1 MPKRQKKASQ
11 HPQPPSSFDVP
22 SLITT
27 SHLYSHIS
35 GDVELLTAVLSL
47 RSVASSL
54 AATIERTVPSFTDHT
69 IRHMDALW
77 AVTDR
82 VLTPLEVAALSYG
95 EGFLLACSFYLHD
108 IGMAY
113 AATEEGL
120 DRIRSSPAYT
130 SFMASGPES
139 SHADQAFQARAIAYA
154 VRTLHAVIASELA
167 TKPVPGTDLYMI
179 ESRSIREEWGGT
191 CGRIAASHH
200 WSLETVEL
208 ELGSQALVPL
218 PKGRRGD
225 LGYVASLLR
234 LIDYAHINRDRAQQ
248 IARAFR
254 GKLERDSLIHWLAQ
268 EHVDGPER
276 DGADLVY
283 RASSPIT
290 DVDAWW
296 LYYEMLKGLDEEIR
310 TVKRYLDRRASSQ
323 GRLSLQGVRGV
334 TSPEEAV
341 VFIPT
346 SGFLPI
352 EVNLRTGSIE
362 RLVQLLAGESLYGP
376 DPMAAVRELI
386 QNSRDAVMVKSAI
399 AETSFDR
406 AALTIPIRI
415 ALTTSGA
422 VPLLEVSDAGVGM
435 SRKVMTD
442 YLITIASDY
451 WASQFHTDFPEARAR
466 GFQPAGKFGIGF
478 LSVFMLGDDVTVESN
493 RDGGERYHLHF
504 RGVGRR
510 GEIRTARSPS
520 GSGTAVRVL
529 LRDTVLAS
537 LRSLKELVPVYA
549 PMLSHDIEVVVDG
562 QATIFPSGWARRL
575 DAENFYAWVRGA
587 ALVLDRNRRG
597 HDRAMIPD
605 EWMIM
610 WRHAGMRWGK
620 TEDTDRW
627 VKGWPEYQDA
637 HVRLLASFE
646 GMSVLCLRGLAI
658 QLIRTPG
665 FVGLIDLES
674 GTPDVSR
681 REALNADVSE
691 VLKRATAATLAQI
704 VENLNATTET
714 GLLIEKSGF
723 IEACVALYGRKV
735 LLDSSLPWISLLKLP
750 GEVQLVNC
758 TNLLERL
765 TKAESLFVAYG
776 TGPWTAMKKWV
787 AYPHQPSGGEPAIVL
802 DDTPR
807 GRLHYHSGNEERI
820 GKLCDLWSRCEDAPL
835 FGTILRL
842 AAEAWQVGLEE
853 LVDQDGWYHSGSV
866 LWGRMSRKRSD
877 YRRIDSGTIT
887 VDVNP

>member
-1 MPKRQKKASQ
+1 MVKRQKKASPP
-11 HPQPPSSFDVP
+11 PQPPGNCDVP
-22 SLITT
+22 SIITT
-27 SHLYSHIS
+27 SRLYSHVS

-82 VLTPLEVAALSYG
+82 VLTPSEVAALSYG

-120 DRIRSSPAYT
+120 RRIRSSPAYT
-130 SFMASGPES
+130 SFMASGS
-139 SHADQAFQARAIAYA
+139 GALQADQAFQARAIAYA
-154 VRTLHAVIASELA
+154 VRTLHAVVASELA
-167 TKPVPGTDLYMI
+167 TKPVPGTDLYMF

-208 ELGSQALVPL
+208 ELGSQAVVPL
-218 PKGRRGD
+218 PKGHRGD

-234 LIDYAHINRDRAQQ
+234 IIDYAHINRDRAQQ
-248 IARAFR
+248 LARAFR
-254 GKLERDSLIHWLAQ
+254 GKLERESLIHWLAQ

-283 RASSPIT
+283 RASSPIS

-310 TVKRYLDRRASSQ
+310 TVRRYLDRRASSQ

-399 AETSFDR
+399 AETSFDK

-422 VPLLEVSDAGVGM
+422 APLLEVSDAGVGM

-442 YLITIASDY
+442 FLITIASDY
-451 WASQFHTDFPEARAR
+451 WASQFHTDFPEAQAK
-466 GFQPAGKFGIGF
+466 GFLPAGKFGIGF

-510 GEIRTARSPS
+510 GEIRTVTSPS
-520 GSGTAVRVL
+520 GSGTAVRVQ
-529 LRDTVLAS
+529 LRDTVVAS
-537 LRSLKELVPVYA
+537 LRTLKELVPVYA
-549 PMLSHDIEVVVDG
+549 PMLSHALEVVVDG
-562 QATIFPSGWARRL
+562 QATTYPTRWLHQLDSGG
-575 DAENFYAWVRGA
+575 FYSWVRQA
-587 ALVLDRNRRG
+587 AFVLDRNRRG
-597 HDRAMIPD
+597 RD
-605 EWMIM
+605 EMMSREQWMQM
-610 WRHAGMRWGK
+610 WRHMRMRWED
-620 TEDTDRW
+620 TEDSVRW
-627 VKGWPEYQDA
+627 VNGWPEYQEK

-646 GMSVLCLRGLAI
+646 GVTVLCLRGLAI

-665 FVGLIDLES
+665 FVGVIDLES

-681 REALNADVSE
+681 REALNADVSD
-691 VLKRATAATLAQI
+691 VLGRAKAAMQVQI
-704 VENLNATTET
+704 VNNLNAVTRS
-714 GLLIEKSGF
+714 GLLIEKIRF
-723 IEACVALYGRKV
+723 IETCAELYGRKV

-750 GEVQLVNC
+750 GEVQLINC
-758 TNLLERL
+758 ADLLERL

-787 AYPHQPSGGEPAIVL
+787 VYPFQPNGGEPAIVL
-802 DDTPR
+802 DDTQR
-807 GRLHYHSGNEERI
+807 GRLGYHSGTEERI
-820 GKLCDLWSRCEDAPL
+820 GKLSDLWAKCEDAPL

-842 AAEAWQVGLEE
+842 AAEAWQVSVEKL
-853 LVDQDGWYHSGSV
+853 LDQDGWHHSGSV
-866 LWGRMSRKRSD
+866 LWGRMYRKPSD
-877 YRRIDSGTIT
+877 YRHGGSGTIT
-887 VDVNP
+887 VDAKA